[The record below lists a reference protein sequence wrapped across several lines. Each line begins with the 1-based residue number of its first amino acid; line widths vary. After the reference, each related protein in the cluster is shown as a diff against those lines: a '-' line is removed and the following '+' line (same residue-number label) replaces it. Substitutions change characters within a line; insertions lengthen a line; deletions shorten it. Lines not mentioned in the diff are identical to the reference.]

1 MIRPYVAV
9 VLDSFRSAFAS
20 RVLWI
25 ALIVIYIFLFA
36 IAPIGYREV
45 FTTTFRWPDFAN
57 GTRMKAMLARGIAEL
72 DDQAAQS
79 GADGASVAAKE
90 TPPGRI
96 ARHLPAE
103 LQGNLRKVAEGQ
115 EVRIRLDVFADG
127 LNQLYENDDWYD
139 AEVWKSTPRLRELRE
154 IESLDPSELS
164 DDYRKRRD
172 RLRIEAALPG
182 VFENRGSRSIA
193 FTYAGMSFPAVLQ
206 IEKPQFQMLLNHFV
220 LRIII
225 EWVLG
230 FAMIFLGILV
240 TAAIIPDMLQPGSLH
255 LLLSKPVSRGLLFLA
270 KFVGG
275 CAFVFVCVTQ
285 LIIGLWLIAGLRLDV
300 WNARLLLCIPVCVF
314 LFAVFYSVSAVAGL
328 KWRSPILAIG
338 LANVFGAA
346 CLIIGMAGGLSDGF
360 VVERDRISGLA
371 VSGDEIITATRG
383 GHLRRYDA
391 GQAKWVNLFPD
402 DNGSSD
408 RIIPPVTLSGG
419 SVATARVRGGR
430 MNVFGSGATPLLLID
445 PKPGTIP
452 EPSIE
457 LPAGTLAVHAMPDG
471 AILAHNSGELMI
483 AGASDL
489 RPVNEPENPEGEPAE
504 GEGSKGESKGDAKAD
519 AGAGFGMWLP
529 KLMKM
534 MGGPSDGFY
543 SVLPEGMT
551 LTSPSSV
558 AISQDGNS
566 LIVLSGGRLTRLD
579 RPAGSNT
586 ATSTA
591 TGSDSRRWTRSAQA
605 EATVSGRS
613 AWLRFIGDS
622 VVVLL
627 QPENPPVFFNDKL
640 EPIAVDP
647 DVITEIGELSV
658 LSAVSCHAADC
669 LVIHASNGQAW
680 VVRSDAKQAIDVRRL
695 GRMSSVEALR
705 WDNEKRELWVAHKID
720 QIAVW
725 DFADVGSGKLPA
737 RPTREIRPSISGWR
751 MVEHYVVTPLRTITP
766 QTGELGETI
775 ASIVSGEDSLQLPFA
790 SAGEPAIIERY
801 NVWRPVLTCGGFI
814 AVMLLIGCIYFSR
827 TDF

>member
-1 MIRPYVAV
+1 MIRPYLTV
-9 VLDSFRSAFAS
+9 VIDSFRSAFAS
-20 RVLWI
+20 RVLWV
-25 ALIVIYIFLFA
+25 ALIVIYIFLLA

-72 DDQAAQS
+72 DHQGDDALTR
-79 GADGASVAAKE
+79 GKE

-96 ARHLPAE
+96 ARNLPVE

-115 EVRIRLDVFADG
+115 EVRIQLDVFADG
-127 LNQLYENDDWYD
+127 LNQLYENDRWYD
-139 AEVWKSTPRLRELRE
+139 AEVWKKTPRLRELRE
-154 IESLDPSELS
+154 IESLDESELS
-164 DDYRKRRD
+164 DDLRKRRD

-255 LLLSKPVSRGLLFLA
+255 LLLSKPVSRGWLFLA

-346 CLIIGMAGGLSDGF
+346 CLIIGMAGGLSDAF
-360 VVERDRISGLA
+360 VVERDRISGLT
-371 VSGDEIITATRG
+371 VSGDTIIAATRG
-383 GHLRRYDA
+383 GHLRRYDS
-391 GQAKWVNLFPD
+391 GQSAWVNLFPD

-419 SVATARVRGGR
+419 TVATARVRGGR
-430 MNVFGSGATPLLLID
+430 MNVFGSGATPLLLVD
-445 PKPGTIP
+445 PQPNSIP

-457 LPAGTLAVHAMPDG
+457 LPAGTLALHAMPDG
-471 AILAHNSGELMI
+471 AILAQNSGELMI
-483 AGASDL
+483 ARASDL
-489 RPVNEPENPEGEPAE
+489 RPLNEPENAADEPAE
-504 GEGSKGESKGDAKAD
+504 AAGVEGEKTAENESPRAKPD
-519 AGAGFGMWLP
+519 AGSGFGIWLP

-534 MGGPSDGFY
+534 MGGPSDGFD

-558 AISQDGNS
+558 AVSQDGNS

-579 RPAGSNT
+579 RPSPSGSP
-586 ATSTA
+586 
-591 TGSDSRRWTRSAQA
+591 SDQSRWARSAEA
-605 EATVSGRS
+605 EVTVAGRN
-613 AWLRFIGDS
+613 AWLRYISDS

-627 QPENPPVFFNDKL
+627 QPKEPPKFFSDSLQPL
-640 EPIAVDP
+640 EVDP
-647 DVITEIGELSV
+647 TVVAEIGELSV

-680 VVRSDAKQAIDVRRL
+680 VVSADNEQTFRVRRL
-695 GRMSSVEALR
+695 GRMSRVEAIR
-705 WDNEKRELWVAHKID
+705 WDNDTGELWVAQKID
-720 QIAVW
+720 QVAVW
-725 DFADVGSGKLPA
+725 NLRDVSGGRLPS
-737 RPTREIRPSISGWR
+737 RPERELRPSISGWR
-751 MVEHYVVTPLRTITP
+751 LVERYVVTPLRMITP
-766 QTGELGETI
+766 QTGELGDTI

-790 SAGEPAIIERY
+790 SAGEPAIVERY

-814 AVMLLIGCIYFSR
+814 AVMLLIGCVYFSR